1 MNSKIQTR
9 TPNSEITRNGLLI
22 HSEPV
27 YLLSGVIHYFRWPK
41 GEWRDI
47 LLKAKAGGLNTID
60 TVIPW
65 NLHEPE
71 PGVFNFSAEADLP
84 AYLDLIHELGM
95 YAIVRPGPYI
105 CAEWENGGFPAWLT
119 VQNLKLRT
127 DDPIFLAAVQRWFDR
142 LLPIFVARQI
152 DQDGPIILC
161 QIENEHWASGVYGH
175 DAHQT
180 TLAQLQHAAG
190 LTVPFYTCMGGLEGY
205 PEFRNGWSGM
215 AAKLQA
221 TRSVWPDN
229 PMIVSELWSGWFDS
243 WGASAHNGKTAASLD
258 RMMHELTAVGTSGV
272 SHWVFAGG
280 TNFGWYGGRTVGGDT
295 VHMTTSYDY
304 DAPITEQGDL
314 TEKFFVARRHHL
326 FLSTLGAQVSR
337 LLADAKSGGPTVI
350 VPPAVKGRWAGGE
363 EPFRTVKNGD
373 FSATFLQNTSADR
386 TTPQVFNTDPNVHL
400 AIDVEAHS
408 IKPIYFNFD
417 LPSPSRPAVPPL
429 HGHGKGEGA
438 GVRVNYHTSRLLGC
452 FVGRDVFP
460 QEARDFVSSGPVTDL
475 PYLVLYG
482 FHGEVGELQLQAGS
496 PWEVGDPGNAR
507 ITTTENTLTLRYWIT
522 DRPQVIQTNHMNI
535 VILTQAYAERWWP
548 LPDGAFLCG
557 PDLVLE
563 DRTVSEA
570 GVLPFYEIRNGE
582 CGMRNHAAR
591 TSAQPPRGTQHAI
604 ALEWEALDVAEL
616 SADWLNQQSAIH
628 NPQSFDQLGCYLDYG
643 WYAARCDLAE
653 SIDTTL
659 AVPWLSD
666 RGQVFIDGQ
675 RIGTV
680 GISPD
685 GPIWTLPVKL
695 SAGQHELRML
705 VDNLG
710 RFNYGSNTG
719 EQKGLLDN
727 VYWGGQQQDITTGWT
742 ALWQEAAFA
751 GEALANVK
759 PQHVRADAVNVD
771 LSNFAFQGA
780 HVWLL
785 REIEI
790 AEGESIIVQF
800 TGDRN
805 PGALYVNGQAVQR
818 FSRHHGGGY
827 IKRDVSSLLQPGKN
841 TLALHIEGYAG
852 AAWQAQL
859 LRYDQ
864 TQVLQGEWYFK
875 QGLTPQPPRLSWA
888 ASTQARGPGGEA
900 PRFYRARF
908 AYDAEK
914 HGHAPFLFDAQGLR
928 KGHLWLNGQAL
939 GRYWQIGP
947 QEFYKVPAAWMQAEN
962 ELLIFEEED
971 GQPQITE
978 LRPA

>member
-1 MNSKIQTR
+1 MAQAA
-9 TPNSEITRNGLLI
+9 ITREGLFI
-22 HSEPV
+22 DGKHV
-27 YLLSGVIHYFRWPK
+27 YLLSGVIHYFRWPR

-71 PGVFNFSAEADLP
+71 PGVFNFAAEADLP

-127 DDPIFLAAVQRWFDR
+127 DDPIFLAATQRWFDR
-142 LLPIFVARQI
+142 LLPIFVERQL
-152 DQDGPIILC
+152 DRGGPIILC

-180 TLAQLQHAAG
+180 TLAQMQQAAG
-190 LTVPFYTCMGGLEGY
+190 LTVPFYTCMGGLAGY

-221 TRSVWPDN
+221 TRSAWPDN
-229 PMIVSELWSGWFDS
+229 PLIVSELWSGWFDN
-243 WGASAHNGKTAASLD
+243 WGASAHNGKTANSLD
-258 RMMHELTAVGTSGV
+258 RMLHELIAVGCSGV

-295 VHMTTSYDY
+295 IHMTTSYDY
-304 DAPITEQGDL
+304 DAPITEYGQP

-350 VPPAVKGRWAGGE
+350 VPQAVKGRWAGGE

-373 FSATFLQNTSADR
+373 FSATFLQNTTADR
-386 TTPQVFNTDPNVHL
+386 TTLQVFSTNPNVHL
-400 AIDVEAHS
+400 SIDVEAQS
-408 IKPIYFNFD
+408 IKPIYFNLD
-417 LPSPSRPAVPPL
+417 LPSPSPENRGRDGV
-429 HGHGKGEGA
+429 
-438 GVRVNYHTSRLLGC
+438 GVRVNYHTSRLLGH
-452 FVGRDVFP
+452 FVGRVDNSPGQV
-460 QEARDFVSSGPVTDL
+460 GNL

-482 FHGEVGELQLQAGS
+482 THGEVGDLQLQADTA
-496 PWEVGDPGNAR
+496 WQMIDRGNVQTKIDDLA
-507 ITTTENTLTLRYWIT
+507 ITVHYWIT
-522 DRPQVIQTNHMNI
+522 DRPQIIRTNHLNI
-535 VILTQAYAERWWP
+535 VILTQACAERWWP
-548 LPDGAFLCG
+548 LPDGSFLCG

-563 DRTVSEA
+563 DGTISET
-570 GVLPFYEIRNGE
+570 GVMPFYEIRNGE
-582 CGMRNHAAR
+582 LGIGNHAPR
-591 TSAQPPRGTQHAI
+591 TTPYLIP
-604 ALEWEALDVAEL
+604 LEWETLSVAEL
-616 SADWLNQQSAIH
+616 ADDWLTPTANIQH
-628 NPQSFDQLGCYLDYG
+628 PTSFDQLGCYLAYG
-643 WYAARCDLAE
+643 WYAARIE
-653 SIDTTL
+653 VSEPIETTL
-659 AVPWLSD
+659 AAPWLSD
-666 RGQVFIDGQ
+666 RGIVFIDGQ
-675 RIGTV
+675 RVGTV
-680 GISPD
+680 GISPSE
-685 GPIWTLPVKL
+685 PCWTLPVKL
-695 SAGQHELRML
+695 AAGQHELRLL

-727 VYWGGQQQDITTGWT
+727 VYWGGRQEDITSGWI

-751 GEALANVK
+751 GEALANAK
-759 PQHVRADAVNVD
+759 PQYARADASNVD
-771 LSNFAFQGA
+771 LGNFAFQGG

-785 REIEI
+785 RDIEV
-790 AEGESIIVQF
+790 AEGENIILQF

-827 IKRDVSSLLQPGKN
+827 IKRDVTSLLKPGRD
-841 TLALHIEGYAG
+841 TLALHIENYAG

-859 LRYDQ
+859 LRFDRGQ
-864 TQVLQGEWYFK
+864 ALQGEWYFK
-875 QGLTPQPPRLSWA
+875 QGVAPSPALPRFSGEGTTPSPALPRFS
-888 ASTQARGPGGEA
+888 GEGA
-900 PRFYRARF
+900 GPRFYRARF
-908 AYDAEK
+908 AYDAGH
-914 HGHAPFLFDAQGLR
+914 HGREPFMFDAHGLR
-928 KGHLWLNGQAL
+928 KGHLWLNGRAL

-947 QEFYKVPAAWMQAEN
+947 QEFYKVPAVWLQAEN

-971 GQPQITE
+971 GHPQTNALHPIG
-978 LRPA
+978 

>member
-1 MNSKIQTR
+1 MAHST
-9 TPNSEITRNGLLI
+9 ITHDGLLI
-22 HSEPV
+22 NGEPI

-71 PGVFNFSAEADLP
+71 PGVFNFAAEADLP

-105 CAEWENGGFPAWLT
+105 CAEWENGGFPVWLT
-119 VQNLKLRT
+119 ARSATQNLKLRT
-127 DDPIFLAAVQRWFDR
+127 DDPVFLAAVQRWFDR

-152 DQDGPIILC
+152 DRGGPIILC

-175 DAHQT
+175 DAHQA
-180 TLAQLQHAAG
+180 TLAQMQHNAG
-190 LTVPFYTCMGGLEGY
+190 LTVPFYTCMGGLDGY

-243 WGASAHNGKTAASLD
+243 WGASAHNGKSAASLD
-258 RMMHELTAVGTSGV
+258 RMLHELIAVGCSGV

-295 VHMTTSYDY
+295 IHMTTSYDY
-304 DAPITEQGDL
+304 DAPITELGNL

-326 FLSTLGAQVSR
+326 FLNTLGAQVSR
-337 LLADAKSGGPTVI
+337 LLADAQPGGPTVI

-373 FSATFLQNTSADR
+373 FSATFLQNTIADR
-386 TTPQVFNTDPNVHL
+386 TTLQVFNTDPNVHL
-400 AIDVEAHS
+400 AIDVDAHS
-408 IKPIYFNFD
+408 LKPIYFN
-417 LPSPSRPAVPPL
+417 LALSPSPENRGRAGV
-429 HGHGKGEGA
+429 
-438 GVRVNYHTSRLLGC
+438 GVRVNYHTSRLLGYW
-452 FVGRDVFP
+452 P
-460 QEARDFVSSGPVTDL
+460 N
-475 PYLVLYG
+475 YLVLYG
-482 FHGEVGELQLQAGS
+482 FHGEVGDLQLQADE
-496 PWEVGDPGNAR
+496 PWEVGDAGNAR
-507 ITTTENTLTLRYWIT
+507 VTVTDNTLTLHYWTT
-522 DRPQVIQTNHMNI
+522 DRPQVIQANHLNI

-548 LPDGAFLCG
+548 RPDGSFLCG

-563 DRTVSEA
+563 DGTVSEA
-570 GVLPFYEIRNGE
+570 GIFPYWE
-582 CGMRNHAAR
+582 MRNSEFRIQKPELR
-591 TSAQPPRGTQHAI
+591 TTQYAVS
-604 ALEWEALDVAEL
+604 LEWETLAVTEL
-616 SADWLNQQSAIH
+616 VDNWLNPHSAIH
-628 NPQSFDQLGCYLDYG
+628 IPQSFDELGCYLDYG
-643 WYAARCDLAE
+643 WYAMRFDLAE
-653 SIDTTL
+653 PLDTTL
-659 AVPWLSD
+659 TVPWISD
-666 RGQVFIDGQ
+666 RGHVFIDGQ
-675 RIGTV
+675 RLGTV
-680 GISPD
+680 GISPE
-685 GPIWTLPVKL
+685 GPIWTLPMKL
-695 SAGQHELRML
+695 SAGRHELRML

-727 VYWGGQQQDITTGWT
+727 IYRGGQQENISTGWM

-751 GEALANVK
+751 GEAIANVK
-759 PQHVRADAVNVD
+759 PQHVRADAINVD
-771 LSNFAFQGA
+771 LGNFAFQGA

-785 REIEI
+785 REIEM
-790 AEGESIIVQF
+790 AAGESIIVQF

-827 IKRDVSSLLQPGKN
+827 IKRDITSLLQPGKN
-841 TLALHIEGYAG
+841 ILALHIEGYAG
-852 AAWQAQL
+852 APWQAQL
-859 LRYDQ
+859 LRFDQ
-864 TQVLQGEWYFK
+864 SQVLQGEWYFK
-875 QGLTPQPPRLSWA
+875 KGTTPTPALARSLPRFSGEGVPTPLLLSWA
-888 ASTQARGPGGEA
+888 ASTQERGPGGEV
-900 PRFYRARF
+900 PRFYRAYF
-908 AYDAEK
+908 GYDVEK
-914 HGHAPFLFDAQGLR
+914 HGREPFRFDAHGLR

-947 QEFYKVPAAWMQAEN
+947 QEFYKVPAAWMKAEN
-962 ELLIFEEED
+962 ELLILEEED
-971 GQPQITE
+971 GQPQSNE
-978 LRPA
+978 LCPA